1 MKEDLHA
8 QGCQGAEE
16 AVRRHAQW
24 RGKIQVM
31 PKCDLRGPGDFAVWY
46 TPGVAA

>member
-1 MKEDLHA
+1 
-8 QGCQGAEE
+8 
-16 AVRRHAQW
+16 VRRHAQW